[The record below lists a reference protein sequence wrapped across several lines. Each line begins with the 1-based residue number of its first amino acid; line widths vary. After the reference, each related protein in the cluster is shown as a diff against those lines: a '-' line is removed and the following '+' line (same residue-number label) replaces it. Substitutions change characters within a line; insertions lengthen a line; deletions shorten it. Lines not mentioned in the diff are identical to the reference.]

1 MSTGYGKGYG
11 YGYRYADQGGIST
24 SAVVSHLH
32 PYWVGVKRF
41 WWLPVILA
49 AVAAGG
55 MFAYVQR
62 MPAPDY
68 ISYAAMSISVRSAA
82 DNVAIA
88 VSEDMAATQSEI
100 MNSPDMRRRT
110 DNQVQALYPG
120 ESICPVQMRVTV
132 QPRSGLFQLQAS
144 GNQPGYVQ
152 KFLET
157 FMDEFGKLRLES
169 RQTNVD
175 ITIITLRD
183 QLSADDREL
192 KEKSRKL
199 IDFQKKYSV
208 DLLRERAV
216 SSAGIYARLSS
227 DGEDTRLELEL
238 LKKLSLE
245 QQLDREVRMVRPGNG
260 PGRAPKPAGKSGEP
274 KDGESEDP
282 VSASKDDSLQSIYST
297 RQALE
302 LLRFQQ
308 GEYSRDLKPKH
319 PKMIDLAE
327 QILRAEKILAVL
339 TAQVADQIEN
349 RKRRFELQAAFLKDQ
364 IAKAE
369 KQAEEAGVLIAEHDQ
384 LRADVNRLIP
394 RIEKIQ
400 ELIRNTVLRDA
411 LTIENLNKVRAA
423 SEAVQYPI
431 KKIPRLI
438 IAASAGL
445 VLGLAIV
452 GLVVFLDD
460 RVKSLTALKAAFE
473 EPIVGQVPEVRPKVE
488 GQMIELVAEGDERHS
503 FAESFRNIRSS
514 LLFMEEESQRPK
526 TIIITSS
533 IPEEGKSSVS
543 ANLARTMAFSGSKV
557 LLVDGDQRRCS
568 LNEKLKMPMEPGFS
582 DVLTKKM
589 KLEEA
594 VLQTEVPNLWF
605 LPRGTAI
612 KNPGELFIGSPANDF
627 LRDVYDKYD
636 FILIDTPPV
645 LAADDTTSLAPKVD
659 GVLFVLRGEF
669 TSARLARQSLE
680 LLYNRHTR
688 VLGLVYNRANLFLPE
703 YSYYKYASYYQTPVA
718 DAAKAAKAAKPSKS
732 DVKPAEKA

>member
-1 MSTGYGKGYG
+1 MSNGYGKGYG

-24 SAVVSHLH
+24 AAVASHLH
-32 PYWVGVKRF
+32 PYWQGLKKY
-41 WWLPVILA
+41 WWLPMILA
-49 AVAAGG
+49 AVAAGA
-55 MFAYVQR
+55 MFVYVQKL
-62 MPAPDY
+62 PPPLFT
-68 ISYAAMSISVRSAA
+68 SYAAMSISIRSAA
-82 DNVAIA
+82 DNAVVS
-88 VSEDMAATQSEI
+88 VSEDMAATQTEI
-100 MNSPDMRRRT
+100 MTSPEMKRRT
-110 DNQVQALYPG
+110 DAKVQAVYPTEG
-120 ESICPVQMRVTV
+120 ICPVTVRVSV
-132 QPRSGLFQLQAS
+132 QPRSSLFQLEAN

-152 KFLET
+152 KFLDT
-157 FMDEFGKLRLES
+157 FMDEFHQVRRES
-169 RQTNVD
+169 RQTNFD
-175 ITIITLRD
+175 QTIITIRD
-183 QLSADDREL
+183 QLSTDDREL
-192 KEKSRKL
+192 KGKTRNL

-216 SSAGIYARLSS
+216 SSAGLYARLSS
-227 DGEDTRLELEL
+227 NGEDMRLELEL

-245 QQLDREVRMVRPGNG
+245 QQLDREARMGRSGGSV
-260 PGRAPKPAGKSGEP
+260 RAPKPTGKAGGDL
-274 KDGESEDP
+274 KDGEVEDP
-282 VSASKDDSLQSIYST
+282 LSASKNDSLQSIYAT
-297 RQALE
+297 RQNLE
-302 LLRFQQ
+302 LLRFQLQ
-308 GEYSRDLKPKH
+308 ESSVDLKPKH

-327 QILRAEKILAVL
+327 AIKRTEKTLAVL
-339 TAQVADQIEN
+339 TSQAEDQIES
-349 RKRRFELQAAFLKDQ
+349 RKRRVELEAAFLKEQ
-364 IAKAE
+364 IAQAE
-369 KQAEEAGVLIAEHDQ
+369 KRAEDAGVLISEHDQ
-384 LRADVNRLIP
+384 LKADVNRLIP
-394 RIEKIQ
+394 RIEKLQ
-400 ELIRNTVLRDA
+400 ESIRNIELRDA
-411 LTIENLNKVRAA
+411 LIIENLNKVRAA

-431 KKIPRLI
+431 KKLPRLI

-445 VLGLAIV
+445 VLGLAII

-460 RVKSLTALKAAFE
+460 RVNSLTALKAAFQ

-488 GQMIELVAEGDERHS
+488 GQLIDLVKEDDERHS

-533 IPEEGKSSVS
+533 IPEEGKSSIS
-543 ANLARTMAFSGSKV
+543 ANLARTMAFSGSRV

-594 VLQTEVPNLWF
+594 VLQTDVPNLWF

-659 GVLFVLRGEF
+659 GVLFVMRGEF

-688 VLGLVYNRANLFLPE
+688 VIGLVYNRANLFLPE

-718 DAAKAAKAAKPSKS
+718 DTAKA
-732 DVKPAEKA
+732 DVKSKDKA